1 MKPIIC
7 NCLTFLANSMAKSII
22 YEDCWKPEYC
32 CKKNREAFDIV
43 NKALLRELD
52 WDNLTED
59 DCKELRLGVWDKNE
73 PLRLIPIWLSKAI
86 PVGTKLTSIDGS
98 EITFDGNNID
108 TDTRFGCLAWG
119 IIPKANN

>member
-1 MKPIIC
+1 MKPIIRD
-7 NCLTFLANSMAKSII
+7 CLTFLANSMAKSII

-32 CKKNREAFDIV
+32 CKENREAFDKV
-43 NKALLRELD
+43 NEVLRQELD

-59 DCKELRLGVWDKNE
+59 DCKELRFGVLTKDN
-73 PLRLIPIWLSKAI
+73 PLRLIPIWLYMVI
-86 PVGTKLTSIDGS
+86 PVGTKLKSIGGE
-98 EITFDGNNID
+98 EIVFDGNNID